1 MPDAS
6 NANSLVH
13 RMEIR
18 VRYQETDA
26 QGHVHHSNYL
36 NYFEAARTE
45 MLRSWGRSYR
55 DLEDSGTALVIV
67 HAETNY
73 HAPARFDDVLTVE
86 TQLVRAKGVRL
97 KHQYTITRDDQ
108 TICHGHT
115 IAACVDPSG
124 KPKRLPDFLQ
134 LSIKA
139 TT

>member
-1 MPDAS
+1 MPESSDAKP
-6 NANSLVH
+6 LVH

-45 MLRSWGRSYR
+45 MLRDWGMSYR
-55 DLEDSGTALVIV
+55 DLEDSGTVLVIV

-73 HAPARFDDVLTVE
+73 HAPARFDDVLIVE

-97 KHQYTITRDDQ
+97 KHQYSITRDDELV
-108 TICHGHT
+108 CDGHT
-115 IAACVDPSG
+115 IAACVDPTG
-124 KPKRLPDFLQ
+124 KPKRLPKWLQ
-134 LSIKA
+134 LDTKS
-139 TT
+139 TV